1 MILGALKQAFYGLI
15 YITGLW
21 RLFRHFNRHRIP
33 IVMYHGICEEDIHV
47 WTQIPLSKFERQ
59 IAYIHRNYRVISLDD
74 ALAILKKEK
83 PAPFRPLVI
92 TFDDG
97 FMSNKTLAYPVL
109 RRYNLPAT
117 IFLTTAFINKTK
129 RFNGLIWTDYIV
141 GLFRTSPKTCID
153 LREQGLGI
161 IKLGALKSRI
171 RAAYRVSNALKR
183 MSRDDEYRIIAV
195 IAEKLGDNLG
205 AGDYHIFKSLE
216 WDDICR
222 MHSEELIAFGA
233 HTVHHEIL
241 SRLPYDEMVSE
252 IVDSKLTIEKMLA
265 LPVRHF
271 AYPNGTAAD
280 FNDAVKE
287 VAARHFD
294 CALST
299 IAGLNSPN
307 FDRYQL
313 KRIGV
318 GNDTELWRLKLELSG
333 VNDFVY
339 RVGALVSEFYR
350 RRKAQRAA
358 TLKQVIVREDDNY

>member
-1 MILGALKQAFYGLI
+1 MIIGALKQAFYGLF

-33 IVMYHGICEEDIHV
+33 IVMYHGVCEKDIHV

-59 IAYIHRNYRVISLDD
+59 IAYIYRNYRVISLDD
-74 ALAILKKEK
+74 AVAVLKKEK

-97 FMSNKTLAYPVL
+97 FMSNKTLAYPIL
-109 RRYNLPAT
+109 KRYNLPAT
-117 IFLTTAFINKTK
+117 IFLTTSFINKTT
-129 RFNGLIWTDYIV
+129 RFNGLIRTDYIV
-141 GLFRTSPKTCID
+141 GLFRTSSKTGID

-161 IKLGALKSRI
+161 IKLSDLKNRI

-195 IAEKLGDNLG
+195 IAQKLGDNLG
-205 AGDYHIFKSLE
+205 PGDYSIFKSLE

-222 MHSEELIAFGA
+222 MHSEGLIAFGA

-252 IVDSKLTIEKMLA
+252 IVDSKLTIEKMLGR
-265 LPVRHF
+265 PVRHF

-280 FNDAVKE
+280 FSDAVKK
-287 VAARHFD
+287 VAARHFV

-307 FDRYQL
+307 DDLYQL
-313 KRIGV
+313 TRIGI

-339 RVGALVSEFYR
+339 RARAFVAKFYPM
-350 RRKAQRAA
+350 RKARKVS
-358 TLKQVIVREDDNY
+358 TLKHAIVRENDRY